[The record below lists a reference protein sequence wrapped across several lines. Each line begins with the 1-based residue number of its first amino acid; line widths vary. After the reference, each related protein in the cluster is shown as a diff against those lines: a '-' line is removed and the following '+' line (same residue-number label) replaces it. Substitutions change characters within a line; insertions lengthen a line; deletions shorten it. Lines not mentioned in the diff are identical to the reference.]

1 MVYLTSI
8 AMNPP
13 TRPDYLALNPIEGRP
28 IRRTLVPT
36 HRRRILQGIQIT
48 ITAATM
54 VLKAPAVIIP

>member
-1 MVYLTSI
+1 
-8 AMNPP
+8 MNPP

-36 HRRRILQGIQIT
+36 HRRRILQGIQII